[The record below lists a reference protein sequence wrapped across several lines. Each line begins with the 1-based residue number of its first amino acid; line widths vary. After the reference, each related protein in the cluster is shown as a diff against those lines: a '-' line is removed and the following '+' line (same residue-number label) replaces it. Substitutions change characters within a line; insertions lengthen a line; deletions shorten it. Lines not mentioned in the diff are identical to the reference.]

1 LVYND
6 FIITFAGCVFRER
19 LLVVISEIHPVRLA
33 RIKTGNDM
41 LNIFYRKNGKIEVS
55 QSENEF
61 SKIILEDVV
70 WIDLL
75 SPTGPEKR
83 AVEKFLGM
91 EIQSRAQAEEIES
104 SSRYFETDE
113 AIFANT
119 NFLTP
124 GPEEYMMQAVS
135 FTLVDDSLTTLRDV
149 PLRSFTELQRRLQVN
164 PKRYPD
170 GYSIF
175 TTILDQ
181 RVDLDADMIEI
192 LSKEISQYA
201 KRINQQEDINEDLL
215 IDINQLQENT
225 MLVRENVV
233 DKQRLISNLMKSPK
247 YPSNLEGRLNVLLQD
262 ITSLINHTNFCFERL
277 EYLQNTVV
285 GLINIDQNK
294 IMKIFTLV
302 SLLLMPPTLVASFYG
317 MNVKLPMT
325 GTSWDWVIIIG
336 IMLVTFAVVLILFK
350 RRKML

>member
-1 LVYND
+1 
-6 FIITFAGCVFRER
+6 
-19 LLVVISEIHPVRLA
+19 
-33 RIKTGNDM
+33 M
-41 LNIFYRKNGKIEVS
+41 MNIFYRKNGIIEVS
-55 QSENEF
+55 QSEAVF
-61 SKIILEDVV
+61 SSLKINDVV

-75 SPTGPEKR
+75 TPTGAEKR
-83 AVEKFLGM
+83 AVEAFLGT

-124 GPEEYMMQAVS
+124 GPDEYMMQAVS
-135 FTLVDDSLTTLRDV
+135 FTIVENSLTTLRDV

-170 GYSIF
+170 GFTLF

-225 MLVRENVV
+225 MIVRENVV
-233 DKQRLISNLMKSPK
+233 DKQRLLSNLMKSPK
-247 YPSNLEGRLNVLLQD
+247 FPDALDVRLNVILQD
-262 ITSLINHTNFCFERL
+262 ISSLINHTNFCFERL
-277 EYLQNTVV
+277 EYLQDTVV
-285 GLINIDQNK
+285 GLINLDQNK
-294 IMKIFTLV
+294 IMKVFTLV
-302 SLLLMPPTLVASFYG
+302 SVLLMPPTLIASFYG
-317 MNVKLPMT
+317 MNVTLPMT
-325 GTSWDWVIIIG
+325 GTFWDWIIILG
-336 IMLVTFAVVLILFK
+336 IMLLVFAAVLLIFRK
-350 RRKML
+350 KKML